1 MVQST
6 RTLPSFRS
14 CQFSVS
20 TVAWCG
26 TSSCVWRRI
35 CSRTISATSMRFGQ
49 VGKLVLGEQVGPG
62 GMSAAIFSSS
72 RSRPRDFSAEIMKV
86 SSIASMA
93 FSSAASG
100 SSRGGSTRSTLFS
113 ASQIGLGD
121 LASRSTM
128 ARTASVSP
136 ARASTISR
144 VRSASCAPPQ
154 AAATMARSSRRRG
167 WKMPGVST
175 RMIWRAGVHHHG
187 ADAEARGLRLGRD
200 DRHLAAGQRIHQRR
214 LAGIRRADHGDQAAA
229 CRPARAGSSSAGWG
243 RSWSSFMSVAAPKAR
258 PPPPPARRPAWS
270 PRRPP
275 PRGPPRRPSP

>member
-1 MVQST
+1 M
-6 RTLPSFRS
+6 
-14 CQFSVS
+14 
-20 TVAWCG
+20 
-26 TSSCVWRRI
+26 
-35 CSRTISATSMRFGQ
+35 
-49 VGKLVLGEQVGPG
+49 
-62 GMSAAIFSSS
+62 
-72 RSRPRDFSAEIMKV
+72 
-86 SSIASMA
+86 ASMA

-121 LASRSTM
+121 FASRSTM
-128 ARTASVSP
+128 ARTASVRP
-136 ARASTISR
+136 ARTSTISR

-175 RMIWRAGVHHHG
+175 RMIWRAGVHHHR

-229 CRPARAGSSSAGWG
+229 
-243 RSWSSFMSVAAPKAR
+243 
-258 PPPPPARRPAWS
+258 RRPGVRAAVLGGVGQVLVLVHVRCS
-270 PRRPP
+270 PKSQASAAACSAARLVAPRPP